1 LPREF
6 PAFFVL
12 DDGFDIID
20 IERFDEVMDNFDF
33 DFIANFEGIHVLLFH
48 WRIKEIFRY
57 CLRSLTT
64 DTSGELDVLGHDG
77 NTLGMDGAQVGVLE
91 ESNKVSLSSL
101 LKSKDGR
108 TLESKVSLE
117 VLGDFTDKSLEGELS
132 DQKIGGLLVS
142 SNFTK
147 SDSTRSV
154 SVSPLDT
161 SSGGGIL
168 AGSLGGKLLTGG
180 LSSGRFTGS
189 LLGTGTI
196 VIETI
201 LLVVTAILFAILIRD
216 IIITGE
222 SSSKSI

>member
-1 LPREF
+1 
-6 PAFFVL
+6 
-12 DDGFDIID
+12 
-20 IERFDEVMDNFDF
+20 M
-33 DFIANFEGIHVLLFH
+33 
-48 WRIKEIFRY
+48 
-57 CLRSLTT
+57 
-64 DTSGELDVLGHDG
+64 DVLGHDG

-132 DQKIGGLLVS
+132 DQELSGLLVS

-154 SVSPLDT
+154 SVRLLDT
-161 SSGGGIL
+161 SSGGGGL

-189 LLGTGTI
+189 LLGTSH
-196 VIETI
+196 V
-201 LLVVTAILFAILIRD
+201 
-216 IIITGE
+216 
-222 SSSKSI
+222 